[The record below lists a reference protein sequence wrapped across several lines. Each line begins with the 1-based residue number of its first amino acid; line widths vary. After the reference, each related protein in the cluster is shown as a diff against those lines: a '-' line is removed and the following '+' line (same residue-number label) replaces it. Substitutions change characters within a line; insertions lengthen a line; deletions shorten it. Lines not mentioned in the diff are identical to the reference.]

1 MWKKK
6 QEALKKIEL
15 FYIVGGRSL
24 RGVVCY

>member
-15 FYIVGGRSL
+15 FYNVGGTSL